1 MLARRAEL
9 WQSGS
14 RKVGARRANI
24 IVFLTCASNF
34 TESKDCS

>member
-14 RKVGARRANI
+14 RKVSARRANI
-24 IVFLTCASNF
+24 IVFFNLRVEF
-34 TESKDCS
+34 HRK